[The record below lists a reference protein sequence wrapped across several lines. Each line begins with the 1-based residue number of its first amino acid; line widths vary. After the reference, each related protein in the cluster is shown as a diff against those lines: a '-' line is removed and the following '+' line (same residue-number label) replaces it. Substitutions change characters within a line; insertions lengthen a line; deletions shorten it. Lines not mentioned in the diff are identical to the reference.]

1 VFQRKHTEL
10 QDDLA
15 RATEER
21 ERLKEEVHSFTE
33 MVNLLKQQVR
43 LAILGFKK
51 KKHSMEN
58 NEIFFSEC
66 LHGRFIKILAAVFIW
81 HHSKYCLACF
91 L

>member
-1 VFQRKHTEL
+1 MLFRIHGKPAVFQRKHTEL

-43 LAILGFKK
+43 LAILVFLRK
-51 KKHSMEN
+51 KKHRMEN
-58 NEIFFSEC
+58 NEIFS
-66 LHGRFIKILAAVFIW
+66 LN
-81 HHSKYCLACF
+81 ACTGYLLKF
-91 L
+91 